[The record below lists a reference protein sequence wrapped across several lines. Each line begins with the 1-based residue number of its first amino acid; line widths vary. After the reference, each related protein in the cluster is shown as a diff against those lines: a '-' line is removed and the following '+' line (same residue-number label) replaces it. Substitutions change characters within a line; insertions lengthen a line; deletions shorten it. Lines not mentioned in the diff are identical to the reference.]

1 MKLIFTLVSVL
12 YFSTSFSQWTRV
24 QQLPS
29 SDIFTVY
36 HKDNI
41 LYAGGKRIIYMSKDE
56 GQTWDSTATIPSPP
70 LINNIIVYKDELYA
84 ASAPSGVFKS
94 PDGGITWQKIS
105 TGLLFPDIS
114 DFCEF
119 KGDLYA
125 ATLGNSVYKLDPVSK
140 NKWLFFGNGLSD
152 LSANLNCIAGNSNAL
167 VAGTNANGIYDY
179 LPANSTTWEERLLSG
194 QISPSEKAYD
204 IVTAYDT
211 LFYASGGGRFYMSTD
226 DGFTW
231 QRIGNSLPTAA
242 TNIVNAKQA
251 LIKTRY
257 IFNGSSNTLFY
268 YIKKDALQDP
278 FVNFSVVFNH
288 FSYKIDILGNR
299 LWDAST
305 GGLFYMSL
313 STLPDISAVDAS
325 PLIQQPILFTLFN
338 AKCDNKKVLLTWKTA
353 LEQNSSHFDIEQ
365 SEDGIHWSVIGS
377 LPASGNSNSE
387 KSYSFMDNNSV
398 QNNYY
403 RIVEF
408 DLNGSP
414 QFTSIIQSTC
424 SVTNTFKLWP
434 NPVRDKAFI
443 NITTETASQ
452 VMINIF
458 DSKGSLVKM
467 QKDMIL
473 QGSNQLNVDMKP
485 LTSGI
490 YLISIDWN
498 NGQMKKTVQVWKQ

>member
-41 LYAGGKRIIYMSKDE
+41 LYAGGKKIIYVSKDE

-94 PDGGITWQKIS
+94 SDGGLTWQNIR

-194 QISPSEKAYD
+194 QISPNEKAYD
-204 IVTAYDT
+204 IVTAHDT

-268 YIKKDALQDP
+268 FIKKDALQDP

-288 FSYKIDILGNR
+288 FSYKIDILDNR

-325 PLIQQPILFTLFN
+325 PLTQQPVLFTLFN
-338 AKCDNKKVLLTWKTA
+338 AKCDNKKVLLTWRTA
-353 LEQNSSHFDIEQ
+353 LEQNSSHFDIEK

-387 KSYSFMDNNSV
+387 KSYSFMDNNSA

-424 SVTNTFKLWP
+424 SVTTTFKLWP
-434 NPVRDKAFI
+434 NPVRDKSFI

-467 QKDMIL
+467 QRDMIL